1 MTALNFKTIVIGL
14 ASLLMVSVAQAKC
27 YPGLDCPEDLP
38 NANNTP
44 SQQSTIPIPPT
55 SQQKTEPKTESTAPP
70 EEVTP
75 VEQETVVDKMVGW
88 KVATPVESTEES
100 NSSESEE
107 SPTLTKYGK
116 YSKYSKYP
124 K

>member
-14 ASLLMVSVAQAKC
+14 ALLLVVSVAQGKC

-44 SQQSTIPIPPT
+44 NVPVPEPTNTRQQIPEPT
-55 SQQKTEPKTESTAPP
+55 PTTESTAPP
-70 EEVTP
+70 ESTP
-75 VEQETVVDKMVGW
+75 DEQQSVGKIVGW
-88 KVATPVESTEES
+88 KVPQES
-100 NSSESEE
+100 NDAPEE
-107 SPTLTKYGK
+107 PPALTKYGK
-116 YSKYSKYP
+116 YGKQSKYP